1 MTDFRKLLNIIQDN
15 SSEGIEQYDCFDIEL
30 GEDLLIETGVLD
42 VTEDSILL
50 EADDKALELLSK
62 HGVKLNE
69 ISKAR
74 QLFPNWND
82 PETKEFY
89 DKPTFQRIKSG
100 ETEPVVT
107 TDYDTSPKLRQPQ
120 RTSFKNYEDWRRYQI
135 AQLKKATESMSE
147 GQLVSGPWLGSG
159 EEGVSV
165 DELTNKFLKSSFN
178 HSYFANDQKALDEI
192 THDVRRF
199 LLNLETTNKA
209 FKLPSGKSIEDLVKS
224 ISHKV
229 HNSLTSETNPDL
241 NENRRKKSPFNN
253 PDELARRAELKARDP
268 NRSLLG
274 KDGIYGN
281 EYKQKDRYGDM
292 YKIAG
297 PKGELPENTDNDDLD
312 EAKSG
317 NTHEDYIKLLA
328 KYGIKRVQHD
338 NDSEFEF
345 IDQES
350 WLQGPLQKEFSKKER
365 HAIAKSLGMR
375 PQYSG
380 SSCHFSKDNHLLWF
394 DEKINPVTMQHDVAL
409 RTEKDRQMDEA
420 KNQNR
425 SVEEIEAD
433 LAAAWLEV
441 FNVNIKTMQRALGKK
456 ATGTGTWKAARG
468 AWDEVTGETAKRIDD
483 LKAELKQAKQA
494 KKNKKSELDEA
505 KYRGR
510 TVPLGKP
517 FLTPDGPKKRAVYV
531 KKPNGNVVK
540 VNFGDKK
547 MRIKKSNPKRRKS
560 FRARHNCKNPGPRW
574 KARYWSC
581 RSW

>member
-107 TDYDTSPKLRQPQ
+107 TGYDTPPKLRQPQ

-209 FKLPSGKSIEDLVKS
+209 FKLPHGKSIEDLVKS

-312 EAKSG
+312 EAKDKG
-317 NTHEDYIKLLA
+317 
-328 KYGIKRVQHD
+328 
-338 NDSEFEF
+338 
-345 IDQES
+345 
-350 WLQGPLQKEFSKKER
+350 
-365 HAIAKSLGMR
+365 
-375 PQYSG
+375 
-380 SSCHFSKDNHLLWF
+380 
-394 DEKINPVTMQHDVAL
+394 
-409 RTEKDRQMDEA
+409 
-420 KNQNR
+420 R

-517 FLTPDGPKKRAVYV
+517 MKGDVKKKKVYV

-540 VNFGDKK
+540 VEFGDPN

-581 RSW
+581 RAW